1 LNATILSEE
10 KQSTDPEDL
19 ELFKKYLKKK
29 INLLQKL
36 RERLFS
42 DSNKIISKHFKI
54 FKLIIHIIE
63 IKKNEN
69 VKLLAFQEENEEY
82 FNFINEL
89 VNEKNIDQKKHLISI
104 FIDMINNY
112 KETDHDFKFRDYYRR
127 YLTFVI
133 MIIQNSKKKKKEKE
147 EFGLSRIKLR
157 EYLVDI
163 SLKIQNIKENLKFLS
178 EKFNDDEKFLSL
190 GDISYKFNEEQITKL
205 KSLSIYKEYKK
216 TQLFKLQKKISKYA
230 EKIIDDKKLINNTNA
245 KIDSGIKANEKKI
258 IFFEIGI
265 SLPCRC
271 IILSEVIGK
280 IGVETMLSVIE
291 KSKLNNND
299 FFKQFLTI
307 GDNGV
312 KKINNLPIPKN
323 KSFKSLSRS
332 KRGGSYKSKFNK
344 KITKKRKKIY

>member
-1 LNATILSEE
+1 MNATILSEE

-63 IKKNEN
+63 IKKNKN

-82 FNFINEL
+82 FDFINEL

-133 MIIQNSKKKKKEKE
+133 MIIQNSKKKTKRRIWVIANKS
-147 EFGLSRIKLR
+147 SRI
-157 EYLVDI
+157 
-163 SLKIQNIKENLKFLS
+163 LS
-178 EKFNDDEKFLSL
+178 
-190 GDISYKFNEEQITKL
+190 
-205 KSLSIYKEYKK
+205 
-216 TQLFKLQKKISKYA
+216 
-230 EKIIDDKKLINNTNA
+230 
-245 KIDSGIKANEKKI
+245 
-258 IFFEIGI
+258 
-265 SLPCRC
+265 
-271 IILSEVIGK
+271 
-280 IGVETMLSVIE
+280 
-291 KSKLNNND
+291 
-299 FFKQFLTI
+299 
-307 GDNGV
+307 
-312 KKINNLPIPKN
+312 
-323 KSFKSLSRS
+323 
-332 KRGGSYKSKFNK
+332 
-344 KITKKRKKIY
+344 